1 MTLTITDKI
10 IQEDNEKWFVDYDS
24 LNFHWSWLSDT
35 DLKKLTKAW
44 ILKFKTTNAD
54 IISDEKIFSHINC
67 GSIDVTLWDTL
78 CVYKWAKWII
88 DPKDPESYELEEIKI
103 WEDGYILQPGEFY
116 LWVTNEFIG
125 LPDYIIG
132 HICNKSSIGRMW
144 LIIET
149 AGLIDNSFEWT
160 ITLEIVNTNKL
171 PVKVY
176 KWQKIGQIYLF
187 YMSSD
192 SSTPY
197 RLKSDSKYQGQIA
210 PTVSK
215 TFLDPD
221 FKK

>member
-1 MTLTITDKI
+1 MNITDKI
-10 IQEDNEKWFVDYDS
+10 IEQFQTNWKVNYDS
-24 LNFHWSWLSDT
+24 ENFHGSWLSDR
-35 DLKKLTKAW
+35 DLRKLTKSW
-44 ILKFKTTNAD
+44 ILKFKTTNEE

-67 GSIDVTLWDTL
+67 GSIDVTLGDTL
-78 CVYKWAKWII
+78 CVYKGSKWII
-88 DPKDPESYELEEIKI
+88 DPKDPESYELVEIKI
-103 WEDGYILQPGEFY
+103 PDEGYILEPGEFY
-116 LWVTNEFIG
+116 LGVTNEFIW

-132 HICNKSSIGRMW
+132 HICNKSSIGRMG

-192 SSTPY
+192 SDTPY
-197 RLKSDSKYQGQIA
+197 RLKSDSKYQGQIK
-210 PTVSK
+210 PTQSK
-215 TFLDPD
+215 TYIDPD